1 MLFATKN
8 SLKAYWWL
16 LALLNVQ
23 LFTEQIKETLC
34 TLRWKIFLLV
44 WITKFNQ
51 LTCTASIRSGGFLC
65 QTVST
70 RLQFYTVLILNGSI
84 AIINDITFDWQGH
97 VQILTITFH
106 LSWENINVEATDFI
120 LGHKASLQKKIKCI
134 IIYFVQDAPKKVF

>member
-8 SLKAYWWL
+8 SLKACWWL

-51 LTCTASIRSGGFLC
+51 LTCTASIRSGRFLC

-84 AIINDITFDWQGH
+84 AIINYITFYY

-134 IIYFVQDAPKKVF
+134 IIYFVQDAPKKSTLRS